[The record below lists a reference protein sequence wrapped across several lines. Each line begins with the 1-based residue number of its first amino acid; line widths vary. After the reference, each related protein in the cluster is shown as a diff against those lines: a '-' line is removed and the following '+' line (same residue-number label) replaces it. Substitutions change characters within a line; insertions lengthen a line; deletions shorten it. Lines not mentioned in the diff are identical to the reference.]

1 MIFSPIEAI
10 FSLIT
15 SEITLPHLGQVA
27 ASKAST
33 SAGLVSATISARPEV
48 NSLNSSFFAT
58 KSVSQFTSTIAPHLS
73 FTEAAIKPS
82 AAILPIFLSAEAIP
96 FWRRTSIAFSI
107 LPSVSTNAFLAS
119 IIPAPVLSR
128 SSLTI

>member
-10 FSLIT
+10 FSLII
-15 SEITLPHLGQVA
+15 SETTLPHLGHVEA
-27 ASKAST
+27 RRAST
-33 SAGLVSATISARPEV
+33 SAGFDVATNSAKLLA
-48 NSLNSSFFAT
+48 NSLNSSFLAT
-58 KSVSQFTSTIAPHLS
+58 KSVSQFSSTIAPQLS
-73 FTEAAIKPS
+73 RIAEVTTPS

-107 LPSVSTNAFLAS
+107 SPSVSTSAFLAS

-128 SSLTI
+128 SSFTI